1 MKLVFSEVIVTFFMK
16 NTFFIKY
23 GVTINFSIIMLSLT
37 VMSVYDIL
45 HGAYFALMKGILSQ
59 AVG

>member
-1 MKLVFSEVIVTFFMK
+1 MK